1 MVFDLSNK
9 TALITGAGSGTGIGF
24 ASAKFLKAMGANVFI
39 TGKSDRIK
47 DRAQELACPYFVA
60 DLTKEDEVNQL
71 VNKLKQEFNSLD
83 VLVNNAG
90 MTSVIDKA
98 GSESGSIENTS
109 HSAFIASVERNLV
122 SAFLVTKEC
131 LDLLKKSKS
140 PRVIMITS
148 ITGPMMAMN
157 NEVGYASSKAGL
169 VGLTRSLAL
178 DFAKDNILVNAIA
191 PGWIQTESQSELE
204 SKAGLKTPLKRS
216 AQPEEIA
223 SLVGYLASDE
233 SSYLTGQVI
242 AVDGGNS
249 IMEER
254 I

>member
-1 MVFDLSNK
+1 
-9 TALITGAGSGTGIGF
+9 
-24 ASAKFLKAMGANVFI
+24 
-39 TGKSDRIK
+39 
-47 DRAQELACPYFVA
+47 VA
-60 DLTKEDEVNQL
+60 DLTKEADVLKLIKL
-71 VNKLKQEFNSLD
+71 VDQEFGQLD
-83 VLVNNAG
+83 VLINNAG
-90 MTSVIDKA
+90 MTSVIDKS
-98 GSESGSIENTS
+98 GVESGSLENTTY
-109 HSAFIASVERNLV
+109 ANFIAAVERNLV
-122 SAFLVTKEC
+122 SAFLVTKEA
-131 LDLLKKSKS
+131 LYLLKKSKS

-148 ITGPMMAMN
+148 ITGPLMAMSD
-157 NEVGYASSKAGL
+157 EVGYASSKAGL

-191 PGWIQTESQSELE
+191 PGWIATESQTDKE
-204 SKAGLKTPLKRS
+204 KQAGLKTPLKRS
-216 AQPEEIA
+216 AKPEEIA

>member
-1 MVFDLSNK
+1 
-9 TALITGAGSGTGIGF
+9 
-24 ASAKFLKAMGANVFI
+24 
-39 TGKSDRIK
+39 
-47 DRAQELACPYFVA
+47 VA
-60 DLTKEDEVNQL
+60 DLTKEAEVLKLIKL
-71 VNKLKQEFNSLD
+71 VDQEFGQLD
-83 VLVNNAG
+83 ILINNAG
-90 MTSVIDKA
+90 MTSVIDKS
-98 GSESGSIENTS
+98 GVESGSIENTTY
-109 HSAFIASVERNLV
+109 ANFIAAVERNLV
-122 SAFLVTKEC
+122 SAFLVTKEA
-131 LDLLKKSKS
+131 LYLLKKSKS

-148 ITGPMMAMN
+148 ITGPLMAMSD
-157 NEVGYASSKAGL
+157 EVGYASSKAGL

-191 PGWIQTESQSELE
+191 PGWIATESQTEKE
-204 SKAGLKTPLKRS
+204 KQAGLKTPLKRS
-216 AQPEEIA
+216 AKPEEIA

>member
-9 TALITGAGSGTGIGF
+9 TALITGAGSNNGIGF
-24 ASAKFLKAMGANVFI
+24 ASAKFLKSMGAQVFI
-39 TGKSDRIK
+39 TGKSDRII
-47 DRAQELACPYFVA
+47 DRAKELNYPYFVA
-60 DLTKEDEVNQL
+60 DLTKEADVLKLIKL
-71 VNKLKQEFNSLD
+71 VDQEFGQLD
-83 VLVNNAG
+83 VLINNAG
-90 MTSVIDKA
+90 MTSVIDKS
-98 GSESGSIENTS
+98 GVESGSIENTTY
-109 HSAFIASVERNLV
+109 ANFIAAVERNLV
-122 SAFLVTKEC
+122 SAFLVTKEV
-131 LDLLKKSKS
+131 LYLLKKSKS

-148 ITGPMMAMN
+148 ITGPLMAMSD
-157 NEVGYASSKAGL
+157 EVGYASSKAGL

-191 PGWIQTESQSELE
+191 PGWIATESQTDKE
-204 SKAGLKTPLKRS
+204 KQAGLKTPLKRS
-216 AQPEEIA
+216 AKPEEIA

>member
-9 TALITGAGSGTGIGF
+9 TALVTGAGSSNGIGF
-24 ASAKFLKAMGANVFI
+24 ASAKFLKSMGAQVFI
-39 TGKSDRIK
+39 TGKSERIK
-47 DRAQELACPYFVA
+47 DRAVELNCPYFIA
-60 DLTKEDEVNQL
+60 DLTKDDEVKLL
-71 VNKLKQEFNSLD
+71 VAKVKQEFNSLD

-90 MTSVIDKA
+90 MTSIVDPP
-98 GSESGSIENTS
+98 GVESGSIENTS
-109 HSAFIASVERNLV
+109 HASFIAAVERNLV
-122 SAFLVTKEC
+122 TAFLVTKEC
-131 LDLLKKSKS
+131 LELLKQSKS

-148 ITGPMMAMN
+148 ITGPVMAMG

-191 PGWIQTESQSELE
+191 PGWIQTESQTEKE
-204 SKAGLKTPLKRS
+204 NQAGLKTPLKRS
-216 AQPEEIA
+216 AKPEEIA

-233 SSYLTGQVI
+233 ASYVTGQVI

-249 IMEER
+249 INEER

>member
-1 MVFDLSNK
+1 
-9 TALITGAGSGTGIGF
+9 
-24 ASAKFLKAMGANVFI
+24 
-39 TGKSDRIK
+39 
-47 DRAQELACPYFVA
+47 
-60 DLTKEDEVNQL
+60 
-71 VNKLKQEFNSLD
+71 
-83 VLVNNAG
+83 
-90 MTSVIDKA
+90 MTSVIDKS
-98 GSESGSIENTS
+98 GIESGSIENTS
-109 HSAFIASVERNLV
+109 HASFIAAVERNLV
-122 SAFLVTKEC
+122 SAFLVTKEA
-131 LDLLKKSKS
+131 LYLLKKSKS

-148 ITGPMMAMN
+148 ITGPLMAMSD
-157 NEVGYASSKAGL
+157 EVGYASSKAGL

-191 PGWIQTESQSELE
+191 PGWIATQSQTEKEKQ
-204 SKAGLKTPLKRS
+204 AGLKTPLKRS
-216 AQPEEIA
+216 AKPEEIA